1 MKRILEFFCILIP
14 CLSTISAAS
23 ADLIGDLHVT
33 PSAVTLSHLQR
44 PHSLLVS
51 ARTKDGYDV
60 DLTSSATFT
69 LSDEKV
75 ARVDSSG
82 WVQPLANGHA
92 TLTVQAAGRTA
103 SVNVTVQLPAKP
115 VPSSFRQ
122 DVMPVLSKGGCN
134 AGACHGYSLGKNG
147 FKISL
152 RGADPE
158 KDYLALTDEFVERR
172 INRHNPPASLL
183 LLKSLG
189 DLPHEGGVRL
199 DQGNLM
205 HEALLRWIAEGAKD
219 DATTLP
225 TLVSVSIQPEKVI
238 VSPHSQQQFQLVAKY
253 SDGSVRDVSRMG
265 IFNVNTERVAKVDE
279 LGLVTALDL
288 GETAIIARYENIF
301 AVANMIVLQPDKGF
315 QLTTAPEDNLV
326 DRHVVAKLNELR
338 IKPSELADDE
348 RFLRRISVDL
358 TGLQPAPEQVLAFV
372 ADTDKNKRA
381 NIARALMQRN
391 EFVDWWSLKWGDL
404 LQNSRN
410 ASSDPAVYAFREW
423 IRAAVA
429 RNMPLDEFAKGILTA
444 RGSFVNNPAAAYFT
458 VSKDTDETLQRA
470 TQVFCGVRMLCAR
483 CHPHPFENWTQADYY
498 GVHSFFN
505 QVTTKADPRLSG
517 VTNAKTV
524 LINLTAGSSTNPRT
538 TKPQPPRYLG
548 GGEPKL
554 DAGIDRRADYAQWL
568 TAPENPHF
576 ARSLV
581 NRIWSYFFHRG
592 IIDPVDD
599 LRSTSPPINAPLLDA
614 LTKDFVEHK
623 FDMRHLMQVI
633 VTSHTYQRSSKP
645 NETNGHDDMNFSRA
659 IPRRLPAEALLD
671 SLVQATAVKENFGGV
686 PAGFTAAQL
695 PDGNVQSNFLSLFG
709 KAQRMEACECE
720 RDVSTNMLQA
730 LNFINGQS
738 VLSRVTNAAGRP
750 ALLLK
755 EKLTDEQLIE
765 QLYLWSLARRPV
777 ASERAEAVKFMA
789 TYGDKRAEAA
799 QDFMWGL
806 LNSRDFTMLN

>member
-1 MKRILEFFCILIP
+1 MKRLLSFFCALLP
-14 CLSTISAAS
+14 CLSVLAAPP
-23 ADLIGDLHVT
+23 ADLIGDLQVT
-33 PSAVTLSHLQR
+33 PPAVTLTHLQR
-44 PHSLLVS
+44 PHSLLVR
-51 ARTKDGYDV
+51 ARAQGGYDV
-60 DLTSSATFT
+60 DLTGGATFSS
-69 LSDEKV
+69 SDEKV
-75 ARVDSSG
+75 ARVDLLG
-82 WVQPLANGHA
+82 WVQPVANGQA
-92 TLTVQAAGRTA
+92 TITVQAAGKTA
-103 SVNVTVQLPAKP
+103 KVNVTVQLPAEP
-115 VPSSFRQ
+115 VAYSFRQ

-147 FKISL
+147 FKLSL
-152 RGADPE
+152 RGADAE
-158 KDYLALTDEFVERR
+158 KDFLALTDEFAERR
-172 INRHNPPASLL
+172 INRSNPPASLL
-183 LLKSLG
+183 LLKPLG

-199 DQGNLM
+199 DHGTLM
-205 HEALLRWIAEGAKD
+205 HETVLRWIAEGAKD
-219 DATTLP
+219 DAPTLP
-225 TLVSVSIQPEKVI
+225 KLVSISIQPEKVT
-238 VSPHSQQQFQLVAKY
+238 VSPRSQQQFQLVAKY
-253 SDGSVRDVSRMG
+253 SDGSLRDVSRMG
-265 IFNVNTERVAKVDE
+265 IFNVNTERVAKVDDV
-279 LGLVTALDL
+279 GLVTATDL

-301 AVANMIVLQPDKGF
+301 AVANFIVLPPDKGF
-315 QLTTAPEDNLV
+315 QATAVPEDNLV

-338 IKPSELADDE
+338 IKPSEVTDDE

-358 TGLQPAPEQVLAFV
+358 TGVQPTPEQVLAFV
-372 ADTDKNKRA
+372 ADTDKGKRA
-381 NIARALMQRN
+381 KVASALMQRN
-391 EFVDWWSLKWGDL
+391 EFTDWWSLKWGDL

-429 RNMPLDEFAKGILTA
+429 RNMPLDEFAREILTA
-444 RGSFVNNPAAAYFT
+444 RGSFVDNPAAAYFT
-458 VSKDTDETLQRA
+458 VSKDTDDTLQRA

-505 QVTTKADPRLSG
+505 QVTTKPDPRLAG
-517 VTNAKTV
+517 VVNAKTV
-524 LINLTAGSSTNPRT
+524 LLNLAATSSTNPRT
-538 TKPQPPRYLG
+538 AKPQPPRYLG

-554 DAGIDRRADYAQWL
+554 DAGIDRRADYSRWL
-568 TAPENPHF
+568 TSPENPHF

-581 NRIWSYFFHRG
+581 NRVWSYFFHRG

-633 VTSHTYQRSSKP
+633 VTSRTYQRSSTP

-695 PDGNVQSNFLSLFG
+695 PDGNVTSNFLSLFG

-720 RDVSTNMLQA
+720 RDLSTNMLQA
-730 LNFINGQS
+730 LHFINGQS
-738 VLSRVTNAAGRP
+738 ILSRVSNPAGRP

-755 EKLTDEQLIE
+755 EKLTDDQLIE
-765 QLYLWSLARRPV
+765 QLYLWSLARRPAV
-777 ASERAEAVKFMA
+777 TERAVAANFFA
-789 TYGDKRAEAA
+789 SYGDKRADAA

-806 LNSRDFTMLN
+806 LNSRDFTMLH